1 MVGLHGTG
9 GTPRL
14 MARFTHLP
22 EVALARGFAVALP
35 GALGS
40 HGAEDP
46 ATGAAWNVGP
56 GLGHPGFTAVDD
68 AGFLCALAGTL
79 AQEHPVDPGRTALV
93 GFSNGARMG
102 WRLLLERPE
111 AFRAFALVSG
121 APHRDLPV
129 RTPRRPVAVIHGRAD
144 RHIPYEGG
152 VGAVGRHIP
161 NAPVPETVHRLALAM
176 GLPERPRRR
185 FLGEHTCDRYG
196 EDDVVFW
203 SLAQGH
209 AWPGGR
215 PYAPGADAPAPDF
228 EASSWILSYVS
239 ERLP

>member
-14 MARFTHLP
+14 MARFSHLP
-22 EVALARGFAVALP
+22 EAALARGFALALP
-35 GALGS
+35 GALGQ

-56 GLGHPGFTAVDD
+56 GLGHPAFQEVDD
-68 AGFLCALAGTL
+68 AGFLAALAGTL
-79 AQEHPVDPGRTALV
+79 AQDHPVVPARAALV

-102 WRLLLERPE
+102 WRLLFERPE

-121 APHRDLPV
+121 APDRPIPA
-129 RTPRRPVAVIHGRAD
+129 RTPRRPVVVMHGRAD
-144 RHIPYEGG
+144 RHIPFEGG

-161 NAPVPETVHRLALAM
+161 NAPIPESVHRLALAM

-196 EDDVVFW
+196 DDEVVLW

-215 PYAPGADAPAPDF
+215 PYAPGADAPAPDL
-228 EASSWILSYVS
+228 EASSWILSFLS
-239 ERLP
+239 ERLR